1 MKELPGQLSL
11 WPGVV
16 APVPMQSAAAESILP
31 SDEELARLPD
41 GAARARIQRV
51 LDRNMLVEAG
61 AGAGK
66 TTEMVNRMLALV
78 LGGVPVTE
86 VAAVTFTRKAAAEL
100 RERFQTQV
108 EVSLRTARAQGDVA
122 TADMLEQALREID
135 RAFIGT
141 IHAFCARLLRERPVE
156 AGIDPGFRELQAAE
170 QGQLAV
176 KFWHTHLDRLAADG
190 DPQLVALNHAGLRP
204 NQLFDLFTTLVE
216 QPDVTFDAPESEPPD
231 VDQPRRALER
241 WLDEAQRLI
250 PRDEPEDGW
259 DGVQQAVRRLRYH
272 RYIVGWDDPI
282 DFLNALLDLPSSPK
296 KVQKRWADDAA
307 GKAQAKALFED
318 YAVMMAEGGVL
329 ERTIRAWRA
338 HRYPIALRFALRA
351 ADAFREHR
359 EREAL
364 LTFQDLLMF
373 AAKLLREH
381 SRARADLSD
390 RYRYLL
396 VDEFQDTDPIQA
408 EVVFLLA
415 AGADVPESDGA
426 ADWTRAIPRPGSLFV
441 VGDPKQSIYRFR
453 RADITIYNQVKQ
465 RLREHGE
472 VVELTANF
480 RSRPAIAGFVNATFN
495 GAFPPQETETQ
506 AAFALMNAQ
515 KNSAASAGVR
525 WYLLDDGG
533 ESGRRVMERD
543 DPERI
548 AHWVAERIRR
558 GERKPGDFLVLT
570 RMNKF
575 LSAYARALEAR
586 GVPVQVSGGGV
597 GIEREL
603 EELLILL
610 RALED
615 PGDPTR
621 TLAALVGL
629 FFGLDYDRIAA
640 YVLGPVGNE
649 TETRRS
655 LEFLKLVPDEATLV
669 TEDERAVADALR
681 SLRRWWHSMVIEPA
695 DIAVGRIIDE
705 LGLLPHAAAGDLGE
719 TRAGAVLFLLDTLRA
734 AAARG
739 DASLSAALSALEAAF
754 DDDDGEAPLR
764 PGRADV
770 VRLMTLHKA
779 KGLEAPVVI
788 LAAPFGEWDAPIQ
801 SHIERNRDGHA
812 VGWLRVAERENYKV
826 RIHAQ
831 PEQWPD
837 LEARER
843 EFAEAEDVRLLYVA
857 ATRAE
862 DELIVSVPP
871 DKEVKKSPWR
881 MLYPTTIDH
890 GRELLLPLVEA
901 APRAVLE
908 VGPEEMQQRVAMIE
922 ERRRTRALPTYRAAP
937 VKLRAGELSDYELQ
951 AVRRGRGP
959 SGRGVEWGSAVHG
972 ALEAAMRG
980 TEGNALRARARSLLL
995 AAERPVDERGEPAEL
1010 EELLGIVQ
1018 AVRAAPLWQRAR
1030 AADIL
1035 QIEASFALMMSGAE
1049 YAALAGDTDTDT
1061 GDADARPREII
1072 EGVLDLAFREPD
1084 GWTIV
1089 DYKSDAA
1096 GSGIDDA
1103 RRAKYRAQVNLY
1115 ALAWERI
1122 TGEPVRERVLLFTA
1136 DGRTEAW

>member
-1 MKELPGQLSL
+1 MKELPGQLSM
-11 WPGVV
+11 WPGAV
-16 APVPMQSAAAESILP
+16 APVQIQSADAKSILP

-41 GAARARIQRV
+41 GAARARIQRA

-100 RERFQTQV
+100 RERFQTRV
-108 EVSLRTARAQGDVA
+108 EASLRTARAQDDAA
-122 TADMLEQALREID
+122 TAKVLEQALREID

-141 IHAFCARLLRERPVE
+141 IHAFCGRLLRERPVE
-156 AGIDPGFRELQAAE
+156 AGIDPGFRELQSAE
-170 QGQLAV
+170 QRQLEAT
-176 KFWHTHLDRLAADG
+176 FWLTHLDRLAADG

-204 NQLFDLFTTLVE
+204 NQLFGLFTTLVE
-216 QPDVTFDAPESEPPD
+216 QPDVAFDAPESEAPD
-231 VDQPRRALER
+231 VDQPRLALER
-241 WLDEAQRLI
+241 WLDQALRLI
-250 PRDEPEDGW
+250 PRDEPEPGW
-259 DGVQQAVRRLRYH
+259 DGLQQAVRRLRYH
-272 RYIVGWDDPI
+272 RYIAGWTDPI
-282 DFLNALLDLPSSPK
+282 DFLNALLELPSSPT
-296 KVQKRWADDAA
+296 KVQKRWADDAT
-307 GKAQAKALFED
+307 GKAAAKALFEE
-318 YAVMMAEGGVL
+318 YTAMTAEGGVL

-351 ADAFREHR
+351 AEAFRDHR

-373 AAKLLREH
+373 AARLLREH
-381 SRARADLSD
+381 TRARADLSD

-415 AGADVPESDGA
+415 AGGDVPESDGA
-426 ADWTRAIPRPGSLFV
+426 ADWTRVTPRPGALFV

-465 RLREHGE
+465 RLRECGE

-495 GAFPPQETETQ
+495 GAFPPKETATQ
-506 AAFALMNAQ
+506 PAFALMNAQ
-515 KNSAASAGVR
+515 KDSAPGAGVR
-525 WYLLDDGG
+525 WYVLDDGG
-533 ESGRRVMERD
+533 ESGRRVMQRE

-548 AHWVAERIRR
+548 AHWVAERIQR

-629 FFGLDYDRIAA
+629 FFGLDYDQIAT
-640 YVLGPVGNE
+640 YVLGPIGNE
-649 TETRRS
+649 PEARRS
-655 LEFLKLVPDEATLV
+655 LEFLKPVAENASLATD
-669 TEDERAVADALR
+669 DERAVAEALR
-681 SLRRWWHSMVIEPA
+681 TLSRWWHSTVVEPA

-788 LAAPFGEWDAPIQ
+788 LAAPFGEWDAPVQ

-812 VGWLRVAERENYKV
+812 VGWLRVAERENFKV

-831 PEQWPD
+831 PEQWPE
-837 LEARER
+837 LEMRER
-843 EFAEAEDVRLLYVA
+843 EFAEAEDIRLLYVA

-862 DELIVSVPP
+862 DELIVALPP
-871 DKEVKKSPWR
+871 DKDMKKSPWR

-890 GRELLLPLVEA
+890 GRELLLPLVRA
-901 APRAVLE
+901 TPRAVLE
-908 VGPEEMQQRVAMIE
+908 VTPEEMRQRVAMIE
-922 ERRRTRALPTYRAAP
+922 ERRRARALPTYRAAP

-951 AVRRGRGP
+951 SVRSGRGP
-959 SGRGVEWGSAVHG
+959 AGRGVEWGSAVHG

-980 TEGNALRARARSLLL
+980 TDGDALRARVRSLLL
-995 AAERPVDERGEPAEL
+995 AAERPVDGRGEPTEL
-1010 EELLGIVQ
+1010 EELLATVR
-1018 AVRAAPLWQRAR
+1018 AVREAPLWQRAR
-1030 AADIL
+1030 AADSL

-1049 YAALAGDTDTDT
+1049 YDDLAVISDIDAA
-1061 GDADARPREII
+1061 DADTRPREII
-1072 EGVLDLAFREPD
+1072 EGVLDLAFREAN

-1096 GSGIDDA
+1096 GSGIDEA
-1103 RRAKYRAQVNLY
+1103 RRAKYRAQVDLY
-1115 ALAWERI
+1115 AVAWARI
-1122 TGEPVRERVLLFTA
+1122 TGEPVRERVLFFTA